1 MWGTIFNPENSF
13 FQTIDRI
20 FTVAA
25 MSLLWVALC
34 IPLVTA
40 GPATAA
46 LYYSMVKC
54 WRRREPY
61 PFKNFVESFRLN
73 FKTGFL
79 AGLICLAVG
88 QAVVLLLY
96 MCYQMAASGDRT
108 AVVLLVACALVAVV
122 LLGYLAV
129 LFPTLSRF
137 STNLRGLFALSAR
150 LAAAHAPTTLALAV
164 LLVAVGVLL
173 YVWPFGLLFLPA
185 LTAVWASLLLER
197 VFKAEM
203 LRTMEGELPPEEERP
218 WYLR

>member
-1 MWGTIFNPENSF
+1 MWGTIFNPENGF

-20 FTVAA
+20 FTVVA
-25 MSLLWVALC
+25 MSFLWVALC

-61 PFKNFVESFRLN
+61 PYKNFVESLRLN

-88 QAVVLLLY
+88 QAVVLLIY
-96 MCYQMAASGDRT
+96 MCYQMAVSGDRA
-108 AVVLLVACALVAVV
+108 AVVLLVACALVALV
-122 LLGYLAV
+122 LAGYLAV

-164 LLVAVGVLL
+164 LLAAVGVVL
-173 YVWPFGLLFLPA
+173 YIWPFGLLFLPA

-203 LRTMEGELPPEEERP
+203 LRTMEGELPPEEDRP